1 MVRSGHYDSTAS
13 RPVQMFFASFSKKE
27 EKEAIPVF
35 LSRTGKGYRAII
47 SKRKRNDPVKQENKG
62 KIIRIAICVFLF
74 LLAGFLQWIDS
85 RLPLFWHRLCGL
97 SAHAIFLSLLLYWCA
112 LLRLRIV
119 DQSTRRYLTLAGFL
133 LVLWLLFRWMKYDFV
148 PGGGRASRYLW
159 YLYYLPQC
167 FAPLLGFYASFG
179 LLRKKNRP
187 IPWPLYLLYIA
198 PTVLVV
204 LILTNDFHQLAF
216 RFPHGLENAGDD
228 YYFGPVAYLAITWF
242 AIMTLSCIALFF
254 YRCGNSA
261 ARKRMGALVISTALL
276 AGFGAVCFLL
286 ALDSYK
292 VPEIYC
298 FGFLL
303 FFEVSIQIGLI
314 PANDNDAYYYS
325 RSHLD
330 FFLMGKDQKVHYAS
344 CQELP
349 SSETIQKALEEKECF
364 EGSIRLRSH
373 SISGGTAFYAED
385 LSSVLNLLEERKNL
399 NRELEEQ
406 RELLA
411 YENSLK
417 EKRATAEEKNRI
429 YDEVNASIQT
439 EADQTLKI
447 LKILQEKPEEFEKGM
462 RDVCVLASFMKR
474 RANLKLLASQK
485 EDMDIQEVEWAIQE
499 TLKKLENEGI
509 LTALLSKAHGLYPSP
524 LCVALFTHYEAL
536 LRSFYPKSGAIFCT
550 LSGEGNSLSLSIQ
563 LSCFL
568 PYGDLPALPDI
579 PGWKGQIRQEEE
591 DGGMIWILSYAKEE
605 EA

>member
-1 MVRSGHYDSTAS
+1 M
-13 RPVQMFFASFSKKE
+13 
-27 EKEAIPVF
+27 
-35 LSRTGKGYRAII
+35 
-47 SKRKRNDPVKQENKG
+47 KQENKG
-62 KIIRIAICVFLF
+62 KTIRIVICVFFF

-97 SAHAIFLSLLLYWCA
+97 CAHATFLSLLLYWCA

-119 DQSTRRYLTLAGFL
+119 DKPTRLYLTLAGSL
-133 LVLWLLFRWMKYDFV
+133 LVLWLVFRWMKYDFV

-198 PTVLVV
+198 PTVLLL

-216 RFPHGLENAGDD
+216 RFPNGLENAGDD

-261 ARKRMGALVISTALL
+261 ARKRMGALVVVTALL
-276 AGFGAVCFLL
+276 AIFGAICFLF

-330 FFLMGKDQKVHYAS
+330 FFLMGEDQKVHYAS
-344 CQELP
+344 CHELP
-349 SSETIQKALEEKECF
+349 SPSTIQKALEEKECF
-364 EGSIRLRSH
+364 EGNIRLRSH
-373 SISGGTAFYAED
+373 SISGGTAFWAED
-385 LSSVLNLLEERKNL
+385 LRSVLNLLEERKKL

-417 EKRATAEEKNRI
+417 EKRATAKEKNRI

-439 EADQTLKI
+439 EAEQTLKI

-474 RANLKLLASQK
+474 RANLELLASQK

-509 LTALLSKAHGLYPSP
+509 LTSLLSKAHGLYPSS
-524 LCVALFTHYEAL
+524 LCVALFTQYEEV
-536 LRSFYPKSGAIFCT
+536 LRSFYPKSGAVCCT
-550 LSGEGNSLSLSIQ
+550 LLGEENSLSLRVQ
-563 LSCFL
+563 LSCFSSPGSL
-568 PYGDLPALPDI
+568 PSMPVI
-579 PGWKGQIRQEEE
+579 SGWKGQAHPEEE
-591 DGGMIWILSYAKEE
+591 DGEMVWILSYTKEE
-605 EA
+605 ET

>member
-1 MVRSGHYDSTAS
+1 M
-13 RPVQMFFASFSKKE
+13 
-27 EKEAIPVF
+27 
-35 LSRTGKGYRAII
+35 
-47 SKRKRNDPVKQENKG
+47 KQENKC
-62 KIIRIAICVFLF
+62 KITRIAVCVFFF

-119 DQSTRRYLTLAGFL
+119 DKPTRLYLTLAGSL
-133 LVLWLLFRWMKYDFV
+133 LVLWLAFRWMKYDFV
-148 PGGGRASRYLW
+148 PRGGRASRYLW

-198 PTVLVV
+198 PTVLVL

-216 RFPHGLENAGDD
+216 RFPRGLENAGDD
-228 YYFGPVAYLAITWF
+228 YYFGPVAYLAFAWF

-261 ARKRMGALVISTALL
+261 ARKRMWALVVVTALL
-276 AGFGAVCFLL
+276 AVFGAICFLF

-349 SSETIQKALEEKECF
+349 SPSTIQKALEEKECF
-364 EGSIRLRSH
+364 EGNIRLRSH
-373 SISGGTAFYAED
+373 SISGGTAFWAED
-385 LSSVLNLLEERKNL
+385 LRSVLNLLEERKNL

-417 EKRATAEEKNRI
+417 EKRATAKEKNRI

-439 EADQTLKI
+439 EAEQTLKI

-474 RANLKLLASQK
+474 RANLELLASQK

-509 LTALLSKAHGLYPSP
+509 LTSLLSKAHGLYPSS
-524 LCVALFTHYEAL
+524 LCVALFTQYEEV
-536 LRSFYPKSGAIFCT
+536 LRSFYPKSGAVCCT
-550 LSGEGNSLSLSIQ
+550 LFGEENSLSLRVQ
-563 LSCFL
+563 LSCFSSAGSL
-568 PYGDLPALPDI
+568 PSMPVI
-579 PGWKGQIRQEEE
+579 SGWEGQAHPEEE
-591 DGGMIWILSYAKEE
+591 DGEMVWILSYTKEE
-605 EA
+605 ET

>member
-1 MVRSGHYDSTAS
+1 
-13 RPVQMFFASFSKKE
+13 
-27 EKEAIPVF
+27 
-35 LSRTGKGYRAII
+35 
-47 SKRKRNDPVKQENKG
+47 
-62 KIIRIAICVFLF
+62 
-74 LLAGFLQWIDS
+74 
-85 RLPLFWHRLCGL
+85 
-97 SAHAIFLSLLLYWCA
+97 
-112 LLRLRIV
+112 
-119 DQSTRRYLTLAGFL
+119 
-133 LVLWLLFRWMKYDFV
+133 MKYDFV
-148 PGGGRASRYLW
+148 SGGGRASRYLW

-198 PTVLVV
+198 PTVLLL

-261 ARKRMGALVISTALL
+261 ARKRMGALVVVTALL
-276 AGFGAVCFLL
+276 AIFGAICFLF
-286 ALDSYK
+286 AFDSYK

-325 RSHLD
+325 RSRLD

-349 SSETIQKALEEKECF
+349 SPSTIQKALEEKECF
-364 EGSIRLRSH
+364 EGNIRLRSH
-373 SISGGTAFYAED
+373 SISGGTAFWAED
-385 LSSVLNLLEERKNL
+385 LRSVLNLLEERKNL

-417 EKRATAEEKNRI
+417 EKRATAKEKNRI

-439 EADQTLKI
+439 EAEQTLKI
-447 LKILQEKPEEFEKGM
+447 LKILQEKPEKFEKGM

-474 RANLKLLASQK
+474 RANLELLASQK

-509 LTALLSKAHGLYPSP
+509 LTSLLSKAHGLYPSS
-524 LCVALFTHYEAL
+524 LCVALFTQYEEV
-536 LRSFYPKSGAIFCT
+536 LRSFYPKSGAVCCT
-550 LSGEGNSLSLSIQ
+550 LSGEESSLSLRVQ
-563 LSCFL
+563 LSCFSL
-568 PYGDLPALPDI
+568 PSSLPSMPVI
-579 PGWKGQIRQEEE
+579 SGWKGQAHPEEE
-591 DGGMIWILSYAKEE
+591 DGEMVWILSYAKEE